1 MSVEYVT
8 ARELYMSVDVRIY
21 QKENVTVMETYWTI

>member
-8 ARELYMSVDVRIY
+8 DQELYPSVDVRIY
-21 QKENVTVMETYWTI
+21 QKEIVTVMETYWTH